1 MKLKTITLIS
11 FCAFIG
17 VFVLLLFITPAREV
31 TLNNNSSQEELDLE
45 GKLEDLLK
53 TINPEE
59 EKPAQ
64 VEEKKETTSTPKPST
79 SSNTNSNTTTT
90 TKPTTTKPTTTTTT
104 STRKTISS
112 TEVAKH
118 STKDDC
124 YLIVKNIVY
133 DVTTY
138 IDKHPGGKS
147 KIVNKCGQESTS
159 VFAAIHSNF
168 AWNLLA
174 KYYVADLVK

>member
-1 MKLKTITLIS
+1 MKLKKITLIS
-11 FCAFIG
+11 FIAFLG
-17 VFVLLLFITPAREV
+17 VFVLLLFITPAREI
-31 TLNNNSSQEELDLE
+31 TLNNNTSQEDLDLE
-45 GKLEDLLK
+45 GKLENILD
-53 TINPEE
+53 IVNPEE
-59 EKPAQ
+59 GEPVQ
-64 VEEKKETTSTPKPST
+64 VEEKKETTSTPK
-79 SSNTNSNTTTT
+79 TTTT
-90 TKPTTTKPTTTTTT
+90 PTTSTKPTTTKPTTTTPTT
-104 STRKTISS
+104 TGTRKTLSS

-118 STKDDC
+118 STREDC

-147 KIVNKCGQESTS
+147 KIVNKCGQESS
-159 VFAAIHSNF
+159 SAFAAIHSNF

>member
-31 TLNNNSSQEELDLE
+31 TLNNNSSQDEVDLE
-45 GKLEDLLK
+45 GKLEGILK
-53 TINPEE
+53 IVNPEE

-64 VEEKKETTSTPKPST
+64 VEEKKETTPTPKPST
-79 SSNTNSNTTTT
+79 SSSSSTTTT
-90 TKPTTTKPTTTTTT
+90 TKPTTPKPTTTTTT

-138 IDKHPGGKS
+138 IDKHPVGKS

>member
-1 MKLKTITLIS
+1 MKLKKITLIS
-11 FCAFIG
+11 FIAFLG
-17 VFVLLLFITPAREV
+17 VFVLLLFITPAREI
-31 TLNNNSSQEELDLE
+31 TLNNNTSQEDLDLE
-45 GKLEDLLK
+45 GKLENILD
-53 TINPEE
+53 IVNPEE
-59 EKPAQ
+59 GEPVQ
-64 VEEKKETTSTPKPST
+64 VEEKKETTSTPK
-79 SSNTNSNTTTT
+79 TTTT
-90 TKPTTTKPTTTTTT
+90 PTTSTKPTTTKPTTTTPTKT
-104 STRKTISS
+104 STRKTLSS

-118 STKDDC
+118 STREDC

-147 KIVNKCGQESTS
+147 KIVNKCGQESS
-159 VFAAIHSNF
+159 SAFAAIHSNF

>member
-1 MKLKTITLIS
+1 MLKI
-11 FCAFIG
+11 
-17 VFVLLLFITPAREV
+17 V
-31 TLNNNSSQEELDLE
+31 
-45 GKLEDLLK
+45 
-53 TINPEE
+53 NPEE

-79 SSNTNSNTTTT
+79 SSSTSSS
-90 TKPTTTKPTTTTTT
+90 TTTKPTTTTTT

-112 TEVAKH
+112 AEVAKH

-174 KYYVADLVK
+174 KYYIADLVK

>member
-1 MKLKTITLIS
+1 MKLKKITLIS
-11 FCAFIG
+11 FIAFLG
-17 VFVLLLFITPAREV
+17 VFVLLLFITPAREI
-31 TLNNNSSQEELDLE
+31 TLNNNTSQEDLDLE
-45 GKLEDLLK
+45 GKLENILD
-53 TINPEE
+53 IVSPEE
-59 EKPAQ
+59 GEPVQ
-64 VEEKKETTSTPKPST
+64 VEEKKETTSTPK
-79 SSNTNSNTTTT
+79 TTTT
-90 TKPTTTKPTTTTTT
+90 PTPTTSTKPTTTKPTTTTPTKT
-104 STRKTISS
+104 STRKTLSS

-118 STKDDC
+118 STREDC

-147 KIVNKCGQESTS
+147 KIVNKCGQESS
-159 VFAAIHSNF
+159 SAFAAIHSNF